1 MAASDKESAAAT
13 KIQRAYRSH
22 EARLSAAERWDDA
35 LDQTALK
42 VHSSQAKAAP
52 GEAYNSSQARWKRS
66 RWAAER
72 LTASDEA
79 KTPPVPA
86 STQQQ
91 QQHPIEHAVT
101 FSEATTMKDKMKAAK
116 RYAYAK
122 GKGKEQAD
130 QTLRVKKELEA
141 QHWVRLRHPLIFL
154 SSEALTLDGSAFQLE
169 VCLCKESQG

>member
-1 MAASDKESAAAT
+1 MAASAKESAAAT

-79 KTPPVPA
+79 KTPPAPA
-86 STQQQ
+86 PTQDPQQ
-91 QQHPIEHAVT
+91 HHPIEHAVT

-141 QHWVRLRHPLIFL
+141 QHWVRLHPSPF
-154 SSEALTLDGSAFQLE
+154 
-169 VCLCKESQG
+169 